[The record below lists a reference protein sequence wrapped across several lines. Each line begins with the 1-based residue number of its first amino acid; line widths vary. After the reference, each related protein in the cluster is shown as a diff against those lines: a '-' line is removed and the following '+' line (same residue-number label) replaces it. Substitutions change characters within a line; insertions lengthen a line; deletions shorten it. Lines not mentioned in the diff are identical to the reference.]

1 MFSPCMHK
9 ISIGSLEEFHYEP
22 RKGLSESDIVLPM
35 HGGKTP
41 WNRLD

>member
-1 MFSPCMHK
+1 MFHPYMHK

-35 HGGKTP
+35 HGAKTL
-41 WNRLD
+41 WNRPD